1 MYVLIFI
8 HAGSNVDL
16 NVFECG
22 SDSDA
27 VGYAYRVAVN
37 YKSDS
42 CYPDFDAV
50 EIWKLDDSLV
60 CSISF

>member
-8 HAGSNVDL
+8 HAGSNVD
-16 NVFECG
+16 VTVVERG

-27 VGYAYRVAVN
+27 VGYAFREALN
-37 YKSDS
+37 HKSSS
-42 CYPDFDAV
+42 CYPDFDTV
-50 EIWKLDDSLV
+50 EIWKIDDCLV